1 MRRSVRPRSV
11 VRRAVLAV
19 ALVVTFLLPAPAG
32 AVTVDDIISMVQA
45 GVSVDIVLDT
55 IKGEKFNLTPGDL
68 RRLRAAKVPER
79 VIAAMTGA
87 PEPKGPPPKPGPPP
101 KSGALDEARR
111 AADEFRRAEEERRAR
126 EAAEAEAARRAQSA
140 RLRVEAEKLRREAV
154 DMARA
159 AKAAESSAEARKSAI
174 DAALKGGMD
183 RIGRRQFAL
192 AARELHEFLRGGM
205 VPPNSYRYVDGE
217 YALGEALFGAGMYQA
232 AAPHYVEVLR
242 RGTATRRF
250 GPAFLRL
257 REIAARTEYTH
268 PIYEMLATLDVSQ
281 ESQELRDEYHY
292 ALGDF
297 YGRFGTPKEA
307 KDHFDKVAVGSAR
320 FAAARYQVGLILVG
334 EKKNKLALRAFEAA
348 ATAAEA
354 RGQRD
359 VRDLAYLA
367 LARVAFE
374 VGSWNAARAYYGR
387 VAPASRFY
395 PRARYELLWTQF
407 MAQDHRAALGTLQTM
422 HAPLHRGEYLPD
434 LFIIEATIY
443 LDMCRF
449 AEAHDALKAFDRRVG
464 GMTEQVKAFLRGR
477 PGHDLVID
485 AVTGQLRG
493 KLPDAVRRQV
503 MADID
508 FFATLSTFLQLR
520 REVALADD
528 VKLGGLAPELR
539 VQLTERLQTY
549 RELTGIAALKRL
561 RDLQGD
567 LIDLGIKAN
576 EIRFEI
582 ELAEKERLADETMAL
597 YRGSEK
603 QAKKPAGPRREK
615 AKIGPREQAWSDE
628 GEYWEDEVPDYRS
641 FLRGGCSEK

>member
-1 MRRSVRPRSV
+1 MKR
-11 VRRAVLAV
+11 VLLAA
-19 ALVVTFLLPAPAG
+19 ALVLPLLVAAPAG
-32 AVTVDDIISMVQA
+32 AVTLDDIISMVQA

-55 IKGEKFNLTPGDL
+55 IKGEKFKLSPADL
-68 RRLRAAKVPER
+68 KRLRAAKVPEKI
-79 VIAAMTGA
+79 IAAMSGA
-87 PEPKGPPPKPGPPP
+87 PAPKGVTPVEPPKGG
-101 KSGALDEARR
+101 KLDEARR
-111 AADEFRRAEEERRAR
+111 AADEFRKAEEERRAR
-126 EAAEAEAARRAQSA
+126 EAAEAEAARRAQAA
-140 RLRVEAEKLRREAV
+140 RLRVEAEKLRKDAV
-154 DMARA
+154 DMAKA
-159 AKAAESSAEARKSAI
+159 AKAAESAADARKTSI

-183 RIGRRQFAL
+183 QIGNRQFLL
-192 AARELHEFLRGGM
+192 AARGLHDFLRGGM

-257 REIAARTEYTH
+257 REIAAKTEYTH
-268 PIYEMLATLDVSQ
+268 PIYEMLATLDVKDQ
-281 ESQELRDEYHY
+281 GPEFIDEYHY

-297 YGRFGTPKEA
+297 YERFGTPTEA
-307 KDHFDKVAVGSAR
+307 KSHFEKVGQSSER
-320 FAAARYQVGLILVG
+320 FAAARYHTGIILVG
-334 EKKNKLALRAFEAA
+334 EKKNKQALRAFEAA

-354 RGQRD
+354 RKQRD

-374 VGSWNAARAYYGR
+374 VGSWDAARAYYGR

-422 HAPLHRGEYLPD
+422 MAPLHRGEYLPD

-449 AEAHDALKAFDRRVG
+449 DEARDALKAFDRRVG
-464 GMTEQVKAFLRGR
+464 GMTEQVKAFLQAH
-477 PGHDLVID
+477 PGHDEVID
-485 AVTGQLRG
+485 AVTGVKRG
-493 KLPDAVRRQV
+493 KLPDPVRRQV

-508 FFATLSTFLQLR
+508 FFATLSTYLQIK
-520 REVALADD
+520 REVGQAADARLGSMAGELKGQLAD
-528 VKLGGLAPELR
+528 
-539 VQLTERLQTY
+539 RLQTY
-549 RELTGIAALKRL
+549 RELTAIAALKRL

-567 LIDLGIKAN
+567 LIDLGIKSN

-582 ELAEKERLADETMAL
+582 ELAEKERLADETMDL
-597 YRGSEK
+597 YKGGEGGK
-603 QAKKPAGPRREK
+603 KAKAPAGPRREK
-615 AKIGPREQAWSDE
+615 AKPGPKDQQWPDE
-628 GEYWEDEVPDYRS
+628 GEYWEDEVPNYKS